1 MIDEMIAGMIV
12 VQETLEIAHLVL
24 TSIMAMAIA
33 LPGEVEEV
41 HEEVVE
47 FGVTAVITAVVE

>member
-1 MIDEMIAGMIV
+1 MIDAMIAGMIV

-24 TSIMAMAIA
+24 TNIMAMAIA

-41 HEEVVE
+41 HEVVVE
-47 FGVTAVITAVVE
+47 FGVTVVITAVVE

>member
-1 MIDEMIAGMIV
+1 MIAGMIV

-41 HEEVVE
+41 HVVVVE